1 VHSVFLL
8 LGWLAPQALPAPAPP
23 EVVVPDSLVSYDG
36 RVRPAERRT
45 LTLYEPVAGR
55 RDPARL
61 EIVYLRLPARA
72 GAGRSPIV
80 FLMGGPG
87 VPASLIGRVPPYWS
101 LFDRLSADRDVILLD
116 QRGSGLS
123 TPSLGCRP
131 GSPPDPGLFQS
142 SDALRDGLRR
152 TYAACVDDHRAAGMP
167 MELFTPRA
175 VAGDVEAIRLRLG
188 AERVSL
194 LGFSY
199 GTRLV
204 LEYARAYPDRVDQL
218 VLQGTFGFE
227 DGVRRPTRVDSI
239 LIHLGRAA
247 AQDSIARRLV
257 PDLVAAVTHRLRALD
272 SAPVVVPVAGTTGD
286 TVRLTVGAGGFRAIL
301 SGRLGDARL
310 PALLASL
317 TAGDSRVLGAIAGA
331 TYRDLASGTG
341 SAFGLAMYCGSTAPD
356 IRYRE
361 AAADTANSILGE
373 IFDNRATA
381 PDLCRDIGLRPSPAG
396 TMPDARLAGPAL
408 FISGLL
414 DDRTV
419 PENAE
424 RARRYFVRS
433 QTVTVENGGH
443 ELLPLDMV
451 QSLVAEFF
459 SSGRVSTERLTV
471 APPRFLT
478 VAEALVPP
486 RRR

>member
-1 VHSVFLL
+1 VHSLFLL
-8 LGWLAPQALPAPAPP
+8 LGSLAPQALPAPDPV
-23 EVVVPDSLVSYDG
+23 EVVAPDSLVSFDG

-45 LTLYEPVAGR
+45 LTLREPVDGR
-55 RDPARL
+55 PDAARL
-61 EIVYLRLPARA
+61 EIVYLRLPARS
-72 GAGRSPIV
+72 GTGRSPIV

-87 VPASLIGRVPPYWS
+87 VPGSIIGRVPPYWS
-101 LFDRLSADRDVILLD
+101 LFDRLSAERDVILLD

-131 GSPPDPGLFQS
+131 GSPPDPGLFRS
-142 SDALRDGLRR
+142 SDALRDALRR
-152 TYAACVDDHRAAGMP
+152 IYAACVDDHRAAGVP
-167 MELFTPRA
+167 LELFTPRA
-175 VAGDVEAIRLRLG
+175 VAGDVEAIRRRLG

-239 LIHLGRAA
+239 LIRLGRAA

-257 PDLVAAVTHRLRALD
+257 PDLVAAVTDRLRALD
-272 SAPVVVPVAGTTGD
+272 SAPVMVPIAGNTGD

-301 SGRLGDARL
+301 TGRLGDARL

-317 TAGDSRVLGAIAGA
+317 AAGDSRVLGAIAGA
-331 TYRDLASGTG
+331 TYRDLASGAG
-341 SAFGLAMYCGSTAPD
+341 SVFGLAMYCGSTAPE

-381 PDLCRDIGLRPSPAG
+381 PDLCRDVGLRPSPAG
-396 TMPDARLAGPAL
+396 AMPDARLAGPAL

-414 DDRTV
+414 DDRTI
-419 PENAE
+419 PDNAE
-424 RARRYFVRS
+424 HARRYFARS

-443 ELLPLDMV
+443 ELLPLDPV
-451 QSLVAEFF
+451 QALVAEFF
-459 SSGRVSTERLTV
+459 ASGRVSTERLTA
-471 APPRFLT
+471 APPRFST
-478 VAEALVPP
+478 VAEALLPP